1 MLVPKHI
8 KRIVDR
14 IIKEYEK
21 AYKEG
26 DAFYENV
33 VVGDKTY
40 SGLGTTRYYLEEA
53 KSFRASL
60 DTGKGEIFIGD
71 EDQIRKNIWIH
82 IDRYFDPLSV
92 TTTSII
98 LNKVICSGVLKKEL
112 KEAQNW
118 EDTAEDAEALLD
130 LIEKGKYT
138 CWGCEDAFVS
148 KKIFK
153 FVKSEEE
160 FEDVLKHTKELT
172 SGSDNPFKKI
182 RIAFEEEHYDDQCRK
197 KGVLRKRN
205 DLFENS
211 GTNPEF
217 SKDYDVFKFWNNIV
231 KTGIYYVYIPK

>member
-1 MLVPKHI
+1 MLIPKHI

-21 AYKEG
+21 AYKSKE
-26 DAFYENV
+26 ALYEKV
-33 VVGDKTY
+33 LVGDKTY
-40 SGLGTTRYYLEEA
+40 TGLETTRYFLEEV
-53 KSFRASL
+53 KSFRESL
-60 DTGKGEIFIGD
+60 DEIFVGD
-71 EDQIRKNIWIH
+71 EDKIKRNIWNQ
-82 IDRYFDPLSV
+82 IDAYFNPLSV

-112 KEAQNW
+112 KEAQNR
-118 EDTAEDAEALLD
+118 EDTAEDAKALLD
-130 LIEKGKYT
+130 LIKEGKYT

-153 FVKSEEE
+153 LVKSEEE

-182 RIAFEEEHYDDQCRK
+182 RVAFEEEHYDDQCRK

-205 DLFENS
+205 ALFKNS
-211 GTNPEF
+211 GINPEF